1 MFSCEYYEIFKT
13 FFFTK
18 NYMRTATFESIT
30 EFVQSIQIVQSF

>member
-1 MFSCEYYEIFKT
+1 MFSYEYYEIFKT

-18 NYMRTATFESIT
+18 NYMGTATSESIT